1 MQIHAAHILT
11 VPEIGTVLIK
21 VKNLNYDGIQHQ
33 WKKGTDPNRAPC
45 ADCCGAQPV
54 AQLRSAENS
63 VWQHGAPSSCPPY
76 TLTVKPASIL
86 SSILFSPNVKVD
98 SSRPN
103 QNLPNMVNSPL
114 INHNF
119 LQGHIV
125 KALAVH
131 ARRTFAAQ
139 VDRERGKERR
149 IETSY

>member
-21 VKNLNYDGIQHQ
+21 VKNLNYDGIQHPS
-33 WKKGTDPNRAPC
+33 KKGTDPNQAPC

-98 SSRPN
+98 SSGPY
-103 QNLPNMVNSPL
+103 QYCLLWSCLVYSINSPFWL
-114 INHNF
+114 VVSF
-119 LQGHIV
+119 GCTLV
-125 KALAVH
+125 V
-131 ARRTFAAQ
+131 
-139 VDRERGKERR
+139 GKF
-149 IETSY
+149 SHLN